1 MDKSIDDRL
10 DQILALIELPGEDEL
25 RIRAYLDEH
34 GFIERV
40 MARVRALQ
48 AQARK
53 ALIWGGFCLVNLLV
67 LLLFGASDPFLSGFF
82 ALQGELAQFFFLF
95 LGLTFLGGL
104 AGLVLTIDT
113 SWLDQ
118 FRRRHV

>member
-1 MDKSIDDRL
+1 MDRSIDDRL
-10 DQILALIELPGEDEL
+10 DQILTLIELPGEDER
-25 RIRAYLDEH
+25 RILAYLEER

-40 MARVRALQ
+40 MAGVRALQ

-53 ALIWGGFCLVNLLV
+53 ALIWGGFCAVNLLA

-104 AGLVLTIDT
+104 TGLVLSLDT
-113 SWLDQ
+113 SWLGQ
-118 FRRRHV
+118 FRRRSV